1 MKQQTNGAVMWLV
14 SLLIAIPLFIAL
26 AGVNFA
32 MALIERISAAT
43 NPVNLV

>member
-1 MKQQTNGAVMWLV
+1 MKKQTNDAVIWLV

-32 MALIERISAAT
+32 MALIDRIST
-43 NPVNLV
+43 TKNPINLA